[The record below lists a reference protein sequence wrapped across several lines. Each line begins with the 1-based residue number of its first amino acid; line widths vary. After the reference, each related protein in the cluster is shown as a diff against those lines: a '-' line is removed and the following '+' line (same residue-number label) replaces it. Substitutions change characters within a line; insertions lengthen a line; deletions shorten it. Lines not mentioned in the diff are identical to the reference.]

1 MTIDSRRNPLDGMET
16 FEFKD
21 MASPFVAGP
30 RTGGSQAKAQ
40 TLPLRKAIT
49 FLLRFLVIG
58 RE

>member
-49 FLLRFLVIG
+49 FLLRSSAK
-58 RE
+58 